1 MHLKIA
7 GIVLKQKKSIGEQKY
22 LTLLTSQRGIIDVK
36 LRIFGKINKNI
47 TRNVNVLGYYY
58 FDIFD
63 GNHGY
68 IVDSA
73 ETIESFFNL
82 RYCPEKLALAQYFCE
97 LTYLLVPSKQRALR
111 HLKLLLNS
119 LWLLEKDRYSRDFIK
134 CVFELRLLSLS
145 GYMPN
150 LVGCKICCN
159 YEKELMFYV
168 PFQGE
173 LICSDCLENINQKHD
188 IFKLTKPVLYAMRYI
203 IYKDDKDIFKFKINH
218 DQLEYLSNLI
228 EKIVLIFTE
237 KELSTLKIYH
247 QFNEEFR

>member
-7 GIVLKQKKSIGEQKY
+7 GIVLKQKKYLNEQKY
-22 LTLLTSQRGIIDVK
+22 LTLLTSQRGLIDVK

-47 TRNVNVLGYYY
+47 HRNVNVLGYYY

-68 IVDSA
+68 VVDSA
-73 ETIESFFNL
+73 ETIEPFFNL
-82 RYCPEKLALAQYFCE
+82 RYDPEKLALAQYFCE

-111 HLKLLLNS
+111 HLNLLLNS
-119 LWLLEKDRYSRDFIK
+119 LWLVEKNRYSHDFIK

-159 YEKELMFYV
+159 YEKEKMFYI

-173 LICSDCLENINQKHD
+173 LICSDCLKNINCKYD
-188 IFKLTKPVLYAMRYI
+188 IFELTKPVLYAMRYV
-203 IYKDDKDIFKFKINH
+203 IYKDDKDIFKFKIH
-218 DQLEYLSNLI
+218 PEQLKYLSNLI
-228 EKIVLIFTE
+228 EKIVLTFSE
-237 KELSTLKIYH
+237 KKPITLKIYH
-247 QFNEEFR
+247 QFNREFR